1 MKLSLV
7 RSAIVTLG
15 SFIFVITALH
25 AWQGPS
31 TSPTNGNVDTPI
43 TVGSTAQTRL
53 GGLGLGTPIVASELL
68 RVAGDAVVTE
78 VLSSGKVQLV
88 DVETEGA
95 PCSSDGLVARDSV
108 GAILSCQDGSW
119 RGSHQ
124 APVVVGADLN
134 FSVNYY
140 MGGSMYDGDVRRYI
154 VGARTDGSGGLLLTA
169 FADSCCTYYS
179 SSQQTYVC
187 SQSAVQ
193 SEYGCWFYAPPG
205 GAYGGSYGTYGRA
218 KVSGNTISI
227 YTCGGAT
234 SCGSPGS
241 AATSANG
248 SFVGT
253 ATAS

>member
-31 TSPTNGNVDTPI
+31 TSPTNDNVDAPI

-68 RVAGDAVVTE
+68 RVAGDAVVTG

-95 PCSSDGLVARDSV
+95 SCPSAGLVARDSV

-119 RGSHQ
+119 RGSYQ
-124 APVVVGADLN
+124 APAVVGADLN
-134 FSVNYY
+134 FSMNYY
-140 MGGSMYDGDVRRYI
+140 MAGNTYDTTAQRRV
-154 VGARTDGSGGLLLTA
+154 VGARTDGSGGLYITA
-169 FADSCCTYYS
+169 FADSCCSYYS

-205 GAYGGSYGTYGRA
+205 GAYGGSYGSYGRA
-218 KVSGNTISI
+218 KISGNTISI
-227 YTCGGAT
+227 YTCGLS
-234 SCGSPGS
+234 SCGSSGS
-241 AATSANG
+241 TATSENG
-248 SFVGT
+248 SLVGVVT
-253 ATAS
+253 SS